1 MENRSEITVTTILFI
16 VSSLIWFFALSTSGV
31 GLETL
36 FSVAIT
42 LNLDEIA
49 SSVKALIPL
58 ILLFPLSFAILSV
71 DGIKTK
77 RKHIWIPGV
86 IGAVI
91 SVTAGAFIFGT
102 DLVYTLFSVGY
113 VISAG
118 FCGHWV
124 NVRYRELKSM
134 KAYRSTT
141 SAVSKSLLITNLGI
155 IIGIFITI
163 QANPIYAQSLLDKSI
178 ESYAAISIE
187 FGKHQMDSQIRD
199 NIDAQTAIQ
208 KSVYSNLT
216 QSIATVFNALGVK
229 EIERLRGKQLNDIG
243 DINLSQEEGDKIT
256 DRINHNFDSGRDV
269 WHNEVNK
276 TTTELVRQYSQRL
289 DDPSFKEELKDKYY
303 GEFSSRMLDKE
314 KMKEQIE
321 HILRVPITIDNKE
334 VIIYD
339 FLRTTLPIAV
349 AFFAFMTLN
358 LCRRLI
364 LTPLAAGYTSILV
377 KILLIKK
384 RKEENELQSVENAIN
399 KKKRKNEFR

>member
-1 MENRSEITVTTILFI
+1 M
-16 VSSLIWFFALSTSGV
+16 
-31 GLETL
+31 
-36 FSVAIT
+36 
-42 LNLDEIA
+42 
-49 SSVKALIPL
+49 
-58 ILLFPLSFAILSV
+58 
-71 DGIKTK
+71 
-77 RKHIWIPGV
+77 
-86 IGAVI
+86 
-91 SVTAGAFIFGT
+91 
-102 DLVYTLFSVGY
+102 
-113 VISAG
+113 
-118 FCGHWV
+118 
-124 NVRYRELKSM
+124 
-134 KAYRSTT
+134 
-141 SAVSKSLLITNLGI
+141 
-155 IIGIFITI
+155 
-163 QANPIYAQSLLDKSI
+163 
-178 ESYAAISIE
+178 
-187 FGKHQMDSQIRD
+187 
-199 NIDAQTAIQ
+199 
-208 KSVYSNLT
+208 
-216 QSIATVFNALGVK
+216 
-229 EIERLRGKQLNDIG
+229 
-243 DINLSQEEGDKIT
+243 
-256 DRINHNFDSGRDV
+256 